1 MSTKKRFLIVG
12 MALLVILAAL
22 FGWRIFQI
30 MQMTAQFSQPQPP
43 TPVAATEATIV
54 EWTPALAA
62 VGSLRAVNGVQI
74 ANEVPGVV
82 EEVLFESGQKVEQ
95 GQLLVRLDAATDE
108 AALNTLRA
116 DAQLAASEFRRIS
129 ELLTKR
135 AVSQAEFDAAKAH
148 MESAAAR
155 VTEQAAQ
162 LEKKSLRSPFTGIVG
177 LRQVDLGEYLPAG
190 SPVVEIN
197 MLDPIYVEYT
207 VSEKELA
214 KIAVDHTVEMTVAAV
229 PEQVFTGVVSA
240 INTSVNPET
249 RTVRVR
255 ATIANPD
262 HTLKPGMFASVR
274 TLSPNDRELVTVP
287 QTAISYNTYGNF
299 VYVLAKNDQGG
310 LVTERRSVVT
320 GEIRDGA
327 VEIIDGLNNGEQLV
341 KTGLLRL
348 RAGQP
353 VAVVPESE
361 VSAAGANST
370 ASEGAAN

>member
-12 MALLVILAAL
+12 IALLVILAAL

-43 TPVAATEATIV
+43 TPVAATEATTTRWV
-54 EWTPALAA
+54 PALAA
-62 VGSLRAVNGVQI
+62 VGSLRAINGVQI
-74 ANEVPGVV
+74 ANEVAGVV
-82 EEVLFESGQKVEQ
+82 EEVLFESGQRVEQ

-116 DAQLAASEFRRIS
+116 DAELAASEFRRIS
-129 ELLTKR
+129 ELLNKR

-148 MESAAAR
+148 MEAAAAR
-155 VTEQAAQ
+155 VNEQTAQ
-162 LEKKSLRSPFTGIVG
+162 LEKKSLRSPFTGTVG
-177 LRQVDLGEYLPAG
+177 LRQVDLGQYLPAG

-197 MLDPIYVEYT
+197 MLDPIYVDYT
-207 VSEKELA
+207 VSEKELP
-214 KIAVDHTVEMTVAAV
+214 KIGVAHAVEITVAAA
-229 PEQVFTGVVSA
+229 PERVFTGAVSA

-255 ATIANPD
+255 ATVPNPD
-262 HTLKPGMFASVR
+262 QLLKPGMFANVR
-274 TLSPNDRELVTVP
+274 TLSPDERELITVP

-299 VYVLAKNDQGG
+299 VYVLAKNEEGA

-320 GEIRDGA
+320 GEVRDGD
-327 VEIIDGLNNGEQLV
+327 VEVVDGLSRGEQLV

-353 VAVVPESE
+353 VAVVPENE
-361 VSAAGANST
+361 LSAASAKST

>member
-214 KIAVDHTVEMTVAAV
+214 KIAVDHKVEMTVAAV
-229 PEQVFTGVVSA
+229 PERVFTGVVSA

>member
-214 KIAVDHTVEMTVAAV
+214 KIAVDHKVEMTVAAV